1 MGRKLE
7 FSKDKALMQAME
19 SFWAQG
25 YDATSMRDLAQRLNL
40 HLGSVYNALGD
51 KEEVFEQSLR
61 LYLKHQVAP
70 RLATLESS
78 SDPTTALKTFIDSI
92 AADCRADS
100 TSPGC
105 FIINSLLCIT
115 RINDKITEIVRE
127 YMRMQEAALAACI
140 ARAQA
145 EGKINSNENPEQL
158 ARFVIG
164 SYKAMHVMRKIGAN
178 DDYVSDIRATVD
190 TRLFNKN
197 SA

>member
-7 FSKDKALMQAME
+7 FSKDKALQQAME

-61 LYLKHQVAP
+61 LYLKHHVMP
-70 RLATLESS
+70 RMAELERSE
-78 SDPTTALKTFIDSI
+78 DPRAALTAFMGAI
-92 AADCRADS
+92 ADDCRDNS
-100 TSPGC
+100 SSPGC

-115 RINDKITEIVRE
+115 RINDKITAAVHD
-127 YMRMQEAALAACI
+127 YMRIQEAALSACI

-145 EGKINSNENPEQL
+145 TGHICVEEKPQQL
-158 ARFVIG
+158 ARFIIA
-164 SYKAMHVMRKIGAN
+164 SYKAMHVMKKIGVN
-178 DDYVSDIRATVD
+178 DDYIRDLHETVD
-190 TRLFNKN
+190 RRVFKT
-197 SA
+197 AA

>member
-7 FSKDKALMQAME
+7 FSKDKALLQAME

-61 LYLKHQVAP
+61 LYLKHKVVPVMSA
-70 RLATLESS
+70 LESS
-78 SDPTTALKTFIDSI
+78 EDPRAALSQFIDKI
-92 AADCRADS
+92 MVDCRADS

-105 FIINSLLCIT
+105 FIVNSLLCIT
-115 RINDKITEIVRE
+115 RINDKITSAVHE
-127 YMRMQEAALAACI
+127 YMQVQEAAISACI

-145 EGKINSNENPEQL
+145 AGHIDRDERPQQL
-158 ARFVIG
+158 ARFVIA
-164 SYKAMHVMRKIGAN
+164 SLKSMHVMKKIGVN
-178 DDYVSDIRATVD
+178 DDYLQDIRDTVD
-190 TRLFNKN
+190 RRLFQ
-197 SA
+197 AA

>member
-7 FSKDKALMQAME
+7 FSKDKALLQAME

-25 YDATSMRDLAQRLNL
+25 YDSTSMRDLAQRLNL

-61 LYLKHQVAP
+61 LYLKHQVIP
-70 RLATLESS
+70 RMAELENSA
-78 SDPTTALKTFIDSI
+78 DPRAALNEFIDRI

-115 RINDKITEIVRE
+115 RINDKVTSAVHE
-127 YMRMQEAALAACI
+127 YMQVQEATLSICI

-145 EGKINSNENPEQL
+145 AGHVDNKEKPQQL
-158 ARFVIG
+158 ARFVIAALK
-164 SYKAMHVMRKIGAN
+164 SMHVMKKIGVN
-178 DDYVSDIRATVD
+178 DDYIRDIRDTVD
-190 TRLFNKN
+190 RRLFKP
-197 SA
+197 AA

>member
-7 FSKDKALMQAME
+7 FSKDKALLQAME

-61 LYLKHQVAP
+61 LYIKHKVMPLMTEIENSTDP
-70 RLATLESS
+70 RA
-78 SDPTTALKTFIDSI
+78 ALTDFMDKVTM
-92 AADCRADS
+92 DCRADS

-115 RINDKITEIVRE
+115 RINDKITGAVQE
-127 YMRMQEAALAACI
+127 YMQVQEAALSACI

-145 EGKINSNENPEQL
+145 QGHIGNDEKPQQL
-158 ARFVIG
+158 ARFVIA
-164 SYKAMHVMRKIGAN
+164 SLKSMHVMKKIGVN
-178 DDYVSDIRATVD
+178 DDYIRDIRNTVD
-190 TRLFNKN
+190 HRLF
-197 SA
+197 AA